1 LALKME
7 TYVFAQYTGGPP
19 LAISIDGAQMLAL
32 ENTGGTTIL
41 VGTQDHVVYDTAKRT
56 APDYISMADGDK
68 LDIQIPP
75 KQRFIYVFTIDGS
88 GGALNVIYTTNNRE

>member
-1 LALKME
+1 ME
-7 TYVFAQYTGGPP
+7 TYVFAQYTGGAP
-19 LAISIDGAQMLAL
+19 LAINIDGAQCLLL
-32 ENTGGTTIL
+32 ENASGTTIL

-56 APDYISMADGDK
+56 APDYISMTGFSK

-75 KQRFIYVFTIDGS
+75 KQRFIYVFTIDAS